1 MKKHNNAKVL
11 VENSERFFCLRTSST
26 YDKQKV
32 AFEMCCFIKGRQQQK
47 KKGKVNDVYYSLE
60 TLSHTFMTEE
70 SLCAFVKICGVYD
83 ERREQK

>member
-1 MKKHNNAKVL
+1 MKDFSALEHGLHTEK
-11 VENSERFFCLRTSST
+11 E
-26 YDKQKV
+26 KV
-32 AFEMCCFIKGRQQQK
+32 ASEMCFFIRGRTTTT